1 LKAYIV
7 FLAVMLIAF
16 AAGLAHHVRPTG
28 WSEGGFG
35 F

>member
-1 LKAYIV
+1 
-7 FLAVMLIAF
+7 MLIAF